1 MIAPEVLKRWVGYLT
16 SESGNVESALV
27 LIPLM
32 ILFLSVAQIG
42 LSVYS
47 RDIKSEV
54 YQGSIAY
61 SAMGIPQSSITPS
74 ASNSSQPLIA
84 LPLPGGGS
92 ILVGEQE
99 TSSPAIT
106 PLLPSGDSFGLSGIA
121 VQE

>member
-1 MIAPEVLKRWVGYLT
+1 MIFANFKRWRFQFK

-42 LSVYS
+42 ISVYA
-47 RDIKSEV
+47 RTTISEV
-54 YQGSIAY
+54 NQGNVANT
-61 SAMGIPQSSITPS
+61 AMGIRELMGKSTVSEL
-74 ASNSSQPLIA
+74 ARQPIA

-92 ILVGEQE
+92 ILVGERA
-99 TSSPAIT
+99 TRIPAMT
-106 PLLPSGDSFGLSGIA
+106 PLLPSGDSFGSTGIS

>member
-1 MIAPEVLKRWVGYLT
+1 MIFANFKRWRFQFK

-42 LSVYS
+42 ISVYA
-47 RDIKSEV
+47 RTTISEV
-54 YQGSIAY
+54 NQGNVANT
-61 SAMGIPQSSITPS
+61 AMGIRELMGKSTVSEL
-74 ASNSSQPLIA
+74 ARQPIA

-92 ILVGEQE
+92 ILVEQWRAKLP
-99 TSSPAIT
+99 SIT
-106 PLLPSGDSFGLSGIA
+106 PLLPGGDSFGSSGIS